1 LHLQLPAEIMIALT
15 AAALLTPRERIEQPL
30 LLLDGEKVAEV
41 TSRAARDIPKAARHL
56 DFSGAVLAPA
66 YLDIHIHGGMGHD
79 VMEPDAEGLTRFECF
94 LAQHGVAAYLPTTV
108 TAPEDIILR
117 ALDWLAKRIEKGAA
131 GVGARPLGI
140 HLEGPFISHAR
151 RGVHPPEYLVAP
163 TLSRFE
169 RCWQAARGHIKVMTI
184 APEVEGAMEVIAEAS
199 RRGVCC
205 SIGHSDSDLPTARA
219 AVAAGV
225 HHATHTF
232 NAMRPLDHRQPG
244 LLGAVLTDPTVTAD
258 IIADGIHLDPTVVQL
273 FLRAK
278 GTQAAVLI
286 TDAIS
291 ATGMPD
297 GRYRLG
303 SFEVEVRGN
312 KCTRGD
318 TLAGSVLRLD
328 QAVRNIMQFAGW
340 KLEEAVQV
348 ATANPAAVI
357 GEKSRGILA
366 TGADADLVVLSSRG
380 EAQKT
385 IIAGRVD

>member
-1 LHLQLPAEIMIALT
+1 MIALT

-30 LLLDGEKVAEV
+30 LLLDDEKIVEV
-41 TSRAARDIPKAARHL
+41 SSRAAREVAKGARSF
-56 DFSGAVLAPA
+56 DFPGAVLAPA

-79 VMEPDAEGLTRFECF
+79 VMEPNAEGLARFEAF

-108 TAPEDIILR
+108 TAPEENILR
-117 ALDWLAKRIEKGAA
+117 ALDWLAKRIEKSDAA
-131 GVGARPLGI
+131 GAGARPLGI

-151 RGVHPPEYLVAP
+151 RGVHPPEYLVPP

-169 RCWQAARGHIKVMTI
+169 RYWQASRGNIKVMTI

-205 SIGHSDSDLPTARA
+205 SIGHSDSDLQTARA
-219 AVAAGV
+219 AIAAGA

-244 LLGAVLTDPTVTAD
+244 LLGAVLTDSGVTAD

-291 ATGMPD
+291 ATGMPE

-328 QAVRNIMQFAGW
+328 QAVRNVMQFAGW
-340 KLEEAVQV
+340 KLEEAVQLASV
-348 ATANPAAVI
+348 NPAAVI
-357 GEKSRGILA
+357 GEKSRGILTA
-366 TGADADLVVLSSRG
+366 GAGADIVVLTPRG
-380 EAQKT
+380 EVQRT
-385 IIAGRVD
+385 IIGGRMD

>member
-1 LHLQLPAEIMIALT
+1 MIALT

-30 LLLDGEKVAEV
+30 LLLDDGKIAEA
-41 TSRAARDIPKAARHL
+41 TSRAAREVPKGCRSF
-56 DFSGAVLAPA
+56 DFPGAVLAPA
-66 YLDIHIHGGMGHD
+66 YLDIHIHGGIGHD
-79 VMEPDAEGLTRFECF
+79 VMEPNADGLARFEAF

-108 TAPEDIILR
+108 TAPEETILR
-117 ALDWLAKRIEKGAA
+117 ALEWLAKRIEKADVA
-131 GVGARPLGI
+131 SAGARPLGI

-169 RCWQAARGHIKVMTI
+169 RYWQAARGHIKVLTI
-184 APEVEGAMEVIAEAS
+184 APEVDGAMEVIAEAS

-205 SIGHSDSDLPTARA
+205 SIGHSDSDLQTARL
-219 AVAAGV
+219 AVAAGA

-244 LLGAVLTDPTVTAD
+244 LLGAILTDTSVTAD
-258 IIADGIHLDPTVVQL
+258 IIADGIHLDPSVVQL

-278 GTQAAVLI
+278 GAQAAVLI

-291 ATGMPD
+291 ATGMPE

-303 SFEVEVRGN
+303 SFEVEVKGN

-328 QAVRNIMQFAGW
+328 QAVRNVMQFAGW
-340 KLEEAVQV
+340 KLEQAVQL
-348 ATANPAAVI
+348 ASANPAAVI
-357 GEKSRGILA
+357 GEKGKGVLA
-366 TGADADLVVLSSRG
+366 AGADADVVVLGPGG
-380 EAQKT
+380 EVQRT
-385 IIAGRVD
+385 IIAGRMD

>member
-1 LHLQLPAEIMIALT
+1 MIALT

-30 LLLDGEKVAEV
+30 LLLDDGKIVEV
-41 TSRAARDIPKAARHL
+41 SSRAAREVAKGARSF
-56 DFSGAVLAPA
+56 DFPGAVLAPA

-79 VMEPDAEGLTRFECF
+79 VMDPNADGIARFEGF

-108 TAPEDIILR
+108 TAPEENILR
-117 ALDWLAKRIEKGAA
+117 ALDWLAKRIEKSDAA
-131 GVGARPLGI
+131 GAGARPLGI

-151 RGVHPPEYLVAP
+151 RGVHPPEYLVPP

-169 RCWQAARGHIKVMTI
+169 RYWQASRGNIKVMTI

-205 SIGHSDSDLPTARA
+205 SLGHSDSDLETARA
-219 AVAAGV
+219 AIAAGA

-244 LLGAVLTDPTVTAD
+244 LLGAVLTDSGVTAD

-286 TDAIS
+286 TYAIS
-291 ATGMPD
+291 ATGMPE

-328 QAVRNIMQFAGW
+328 QAVRNVMQFAGW
-340 KLEEAVQV
+340 GLQEVVQL
-348 ATANPAAVI
+348 ASANPAAVI
-357 GEKSRGILA
+357 GEKSRGVLA
-366 TGADADLVVLSSRG
+366 AGADADIGVLSPRG
-380 EAQKT
+380 EVQRT
-385 IIAGRVD
+385 IIGGRMD

>member
-1 LHLQLPAEIMIALT
+1 MIALT

-30 LLLDGEKVAEV
+30 LLLDDGKIVEV
-41 TSRAARDIPKAARHL
+41 SSRAAREVAKGARSF
-56 DFSGAVLAPA
+56 DFPGAVLAPA

-79 VMEPDAEGLTRFECF
+79 VMDPNADGIARFEGF

-108 TAPEDIILR
+108 TAPEENILR

-131 GVGARPLGI
+131 AGACPLGI

-151 RGVHPPEYLVAP
+151 RGVHPPEYLVPP
-163 TLSRFE
+163 TLYRFE
-169 RCWQAARGHIKVMTI
+169 RYWQASRGNIKVMTI

-205 SIGHSDSDLPTARA
+205 SIGHSDSDLQTARA
-219 AVAAGV
+219 AVAAGA

-244 LLGAVLTDPTVTAD
+244 LLGSVLTDPGVSAD

-291 ATGMPD
+291 ATGMPE

-328 QAVRNIMQFAGW
+328 QAVRNVMQFAGW
-340 KLEEAVQV
+340 KLEEAVQLASV
-348 ATANPAAVI
+348 NPAAVI
-357 GEKSRGILA
+357 GEKGRGVLKA
-366 TGADADLVVLSSRG
+366 RADADVIVLSPRG
-380 EAQKT
+380 EVQKT
-385 IIAGRVD
+385 IIAGKVD

>member
-1 LHLQLPAEIMIALT
+1 MIALT
-15 AAALLTPRERIEQPL
+15 ADALLTPQQCIQEPL
-30 LLLDGEKVAEV
+30 LLLDGGTIAEV
-41 TSRAARDIPKAARHL
+41 SSRSSRELPKGARNF
-56 DFSGAVLAPA
+56 DFPEAVLAPA

-79 VMEPDAEGLTRFECF
+79 VMEPNIDGLARCEDF

-108 TAPEDIILR
+108 TAPEETTLR
-117 ALDWLAKRIEKGAA
+117 ALEWLAKRIEKGAA
-131 GVGARPLGI
+131 GAGARPLGI

-151 RGVHPPEYLVAP
+151 RGVHPPEYLVPP

-169 RCWQAARGHIKVMTI
+169 RYWQASRGYIKVMTI
-184 APEVEGAMEVIAEAS
+184 APEIEGAMQVIAEAS

-205 SIGHSDSDLPTARA
+205 SLGHSDSDLPTARA
-219 AVAAGV
+219 AIAAGA

-244 LLGAVLTDPTVTAD
+244 LLGAVLTDPGVTAD

-291 ATGMPD
+291 ATGMPE

-328 QAVRNIMQFAGW
+328 QAVRNVMQFAGW
-340 KLEEAVQV
+340 KLQEAVRL
-348 ATANPAAVI
+348 ASANPAAVI
-357 GEKSRGILA
+357 GEKCRGVLA
-366 TGADADLVVLSSRG
+366 AGADADIVVLTPQG
-380 EAQKT
+380 EVQRT
-385 IIAGRVD
+385 IIAGRMPA

>member
-1 LHLQLPAEIMIALT
+1 MIALT

-30 LLLDGEKVAEV
+30 LLLDDGKIVEVSSRVAREV
-41 TSRAARDIPKAARHL
+41 AKDARSF
-56 DFSGAVLAPA
+56 DFPGAVLAPA

-79 VMEPDAEGLTRFECF
+79 VMEPNAEGLARFEAF
-94 LAQHGVAAYLPTTV
+94 LAQHGVAVYLPTTV
-108 TAPEDIILR
+108 TAPEENILR
-117 ALDWLAKRIEKGAA
+117 ALDWLAKRIETGESAGA
-131 GVGARPLGI
+131 GARPLGI

-151 RGVHPPEYLVAP
+151 RGVHPPEYLVPP

-169 RCWQAARGHIKVMTI
+169 RYWQASRGNIKVMTI

-205 SIGHSDSDLPTARA
+205 SLGHSDSDLPTTRA
-219 AVAAGV
+219 AIAAGA

-244 LLGAVLTDPTVTAD
+244 LLGAVLTDSGVTAD

-291 ATGMPD
+291 ATGMPE

-328 QAVRNIMQFAGW
+328 QAVRNVMQFAGW
-340 KLEEAVQV
+340 KLEEAVQLASV
-348 ATANPAAVI
+348 NPAAVI
-357 GEKSRGILA
+357 GEKSRGILTA
-366 TGADADLVVLSSRG
+366 GAGADIVVLTPRG
-380 EAQKT
+380 EVQRT
-385 IIAGRVD
+385 IIGGRMD

>member
-1 LHLQLPAEIMIALT
+1 MIALT

-30 LLLDGEKVAEV
+30 VLLDSGKIAEV
-41 TSRAARDIPKAARHL
+41 TPRAAREVPKGARL
-56 DFSGAVLAPA
+56 FDFPSAVLAPA

-79 VMEPDAEGLTRFECF
+79 VMEPNADGLARFEAS
-94 LAQHGVAAYLPTTV
+94 LTQHGVAAYLPTTV
-108 TAPEDIILR
+108 TAPEENILR
-117 ALDWLAKRIEKGAA
+117 ALDWLAKRIEKAELAA
-131 GVGARPLGI
+131 NAARPLGI

-163 TLSRFE
+163 TLSHFE
-169 RCWQAARGHIKVMTI
+169 SYWQASRGNIKVMTI
-184 APEVEGAMEVIAEAS
+184 APEVEGAVEVIAEAS

-205 SIGHSDSDLPTARA
+205 SLGHSDSDLDTARA
-219 AVAAGV
+219 AIAAGA

-244 LLGAVLTDPTVTAD
+244 LLGAVLSDPGVTAD

-278 GTQAAVLI
+278 GTQTAVLI

-291 ATGMPD
+291 ATGMPE

-328 QAVRNIMQFAGW
+328 QAVRNVMQFAGW
-340 KLEEAVQV
+340 KLEEAVQL
-348 ATANPAAVI
+348 ASLNPAAVI
-357 GEKSRGILA
+357 GENSRGILA
-366 TGADADLVVLSSRG
+366 VGAGADIVVLTPRG
-380 EAQKT
+380 EVQRT

>member
-1 LHLQLPAEIMIALT
+1 MIALT
-15 AAALLTPRERIEQPL
+15 AAALLTPRKRIERPL
-30 LLLDGEKVAEV
+30 LLLDNGKIAEV
-41 TSRAARDIPKAARHL
+41 TSQVAREVPKGCRSF
-56 DFSGAVLAPA
+56 DFPGAVLAPA

-79 VMEPDAEGLTRFECF
+79 VMEPNKDGLARFEGF

-108 TAPEDIILR
+108 TAPEETILR
-117 ALDWLAKRIEKGAA
+117 ALEWLAKRTEKADAA
-131 GVGARPLGI
+131 TAGARPLGI

-169 RCWQAARGHIKVMTI
+169 RYWQAARGHIKVMTI

-205 SIGHSDSDLPTARA
+205 SLGHSDSDLQTARL
-219 AVAAGV
+219 AVAAGA

-244 LLGAVLTDPTVTAD
+244 LLGVVLTDPDVTAD
-258 IIADGIHLDPTVVQL
+258 IIADGIHLHPSVVQL

-278 GTQAAVLI
+278 GAQAAVLI

-291 ATGMPD
+291 ATGMPE

-303 SFEVEVRGN
+303 SFEVEVKGN

-328 QAVRNIMQFAGW
+328 QAVRNVMQFAGW
-340 KLEEAVQV
+340 KLEQAVQLASV
-348 ATANPAAVI
+348 NPAAVI
-357 GEKSRGILA
+357 GEKGKGVIA
-366 TGADADLVVLSSRG
+366 AGADADLVVLGPRG
-380 EAQKT
+380 EVQRT
-385 IIAGRVD
+385 IIAGRMD

>member
-1 LHLQLPAEIMIALT
+1 MIALT

-30 LLLDGEKVAEV
+30 LLLDDGKIVEV
-41 TSRAARDIPKAARHL
+41 SSRAAREVAKGARSF
-56 DFSGAVLAPA
+56 DFPGAVLAPA

-79 VMEPDAEGLTRFECF
+79 VMDPNADGIARFEGF

-108 TAPEDIILR
+108 TAPEENILR
-117 ALDWLAKRIEKGAA
+117 ALDWLAKRIEKSDAA
-131 GVGARPLGI
+131 GAGACPLGI

-151 RGVHPPEYLVAP
+151 RGVHPPEYLVPP

-169 RCWQAARGHIKVMTI
+169 RYWQASRGNIKVMTI

-205 SIGHSDSDLPTARA
+205 SLGHSDSDLETARA
-219 AVAAGV
+219 AIAAGA

-244 LLGAVLTDPTVTAD
+244 LLGAVLTEPGVTAD

-291 ATGMPD
+291 ATGMPE

-328 QAVRNIMQFAGW
+328 QAVRNVMQFAGW
-340 KLEEAVQV
+340 GLQEVVQL
-348 ATANPAAVI
+348 ASANPAAVI
-357 GEKSRGILA
+357 GEKSRGVLA
-366 TGADADLVVLSSRG
+366 AGADADIGVLSPRG
-380 EAQKT
+380 EVQRT
-385 IIAGRVD
+385 IIGGRMD

>member
-1 LHLQLPAEIMIALT
+1 MIALT

-30 LLLDGEKVAEV
+30 LLLDSGKVAEV
-41 TSRAARDIPKAARHL
+41 TSRAARELPQGARHF
-56 DFSGAVLAPA
+56 DFPGSVLAPA

-79 VMEPDAEGLTRFECF
+79 VMEPNADGLARFERF

-108 TAPEDIILR
+108 TAPEENILS
-117 ALDWLAKRIEKGAA
+117 ALDWLAKRIEKTDASGP
-131 GVGARPLGI
+131 GARPLGI

-169 RCWQAARGHIKVMTI
+169 RYWQAAQGNIKVVTI

-205 SIGHSDSDLPTARA
+205 SLGHSDSDLQTARA
-219 AVAAGV
+219 AVAAGA

-232 NAMRPLDHRQPG
+232 NAMHPLDHRQPG
-244 LLGAVLTDPTVTAD
+244 LLGTVLTDPRVTAD

-291 ATGMPD
+291 ATGMPE

-328 QAVRNIMQFAGW
+328 QAVRSVMQFAGW
-340 KLEEAVQV
+340 KLEEAVQL
-348 ATANPAAVI
+348 ASANPAAVI
-357 GEKSRGILA
+357 GENSRGVLKA
-366 TGADADLVVLSSRG
+366 GADADIVVLSPRG
-380 EAQKT
+380 EVQKT
-385 IIAGRVD
+385 IITGRMD

>member
-1 LHLQLPAEIMIALT
+1 MIALT
-15 AAALLTPRERIEQPL
+15 AAALLTPGERIEQPL
-30 LLLDGEKVAEV
+30 LLLDDGKIVEV
-41 TSRAARDIPKAARHL
+41 SSRAAREVAKGARSF
-56 DFSGAVLAPA
+56 DFPGAVLAPA

-79 VMEPDAEGLTRFECF
+79 VMDPNADGIARFEGF

-108 TAPEDIILR
+108 TAPEENILR
-117 ALDWLAKRIEKGAA
+117 ALDWLAKRIEKSDAA
-131 GVGARPLGI
+131 GAGARPLGI

-151 RGVHPPEYLVAP
+151 RGVHPPEYLVPP

-169 RCWQAARGHIKVMTI
+169 RYWQASRGNIKVMTI

-205 SIGHSDSDLPTARA
+205 SLGHSDSDLETARA
-219 AVAAGV
+219 AIAAGA

-244 LLGAVLTDPTVTAD
+244 LLGAVLTDSGVTAD

-291 ATGMPD
+291 ATGMPE

-328 QAVRNIMQFAGW
+328 QAVRNVMQFAGW
-340 KLEEAVQV
+340 KLEEAVQLASV
-348 ATANPAAVI
+348 NPAAVI
-357 GEKSRGILA
+357 GEKSRGILTA
-366 TGADADLVVLSSRG
+366 GAGADIVVLTPRG
-380 EAQKT
+380 EVQRT
-385 IIAGRVD
+385 IIGGRMD

>member
-1 LHLQLPAEIMIALT
+1 MIALT

-30 LLLDGEKVAEV
+30 LLLDSGKIAEV
-41 TSRAARDIPKAARHL
+41 TSRPAQGIPQGARHF
-56 DFSGAVLAPA
+56 DFPGAVLAPA

-79 VMEPDAEGLTRFECF
+79 VMEPNAEGLARFEAF

-108 TAPEDIILR
+108 TAPEENILR
-117 ALDWLAKRIEKGAA
+117 ALDWLAKRIETGESAGA
-131 GVGARPLGI
+131 GARPLGI

-151 RGVHPPEYLVAP
+151 RGVHPPEYLVPP

-169 RCWQAARGHIKVMTI
+169 RYWQASRGNIKVMTI

-205 SIGHSDSDLPTARA
+205 SLGHSDSDLPTTRA
-219 AVAAGV
+219 AIAAGA

-244 LLGAVLTDPTVTAD
+244 LLGAVLTDSGVTAD

-291 ATGMPD
+291 ATGMPE

-328 QAVRNIMQFAGW
+328 QAVRNVMQFAGW
-340 KLEEAVQV
+340 KLEEAVQLASV
-348 ATANPAAVI
+348 NPAAVI
-357 GEKSRGILA
+357 GEKSRGILTA
-366 TGADADLVVLSSRG
+366 GAGADIVVLTPRG
-380 EAQKT
+380 EVQRT
-385 IIAGRVD
+385 IIGGRMD

>member
-1 LHLQLPAEIMIALT
+1 MIALT
-15 AAALLTPRERIEQPL
+15 AAALLTPGERIEQPL
-30 LLLDGEKVAEV
+30 LLLDDGKIVEV
-41 TSRAARDIPKAARHL
+41 SSRAAREVAKGARSF
-56 DFSGAVLAPA
+56 DFPGAVLAPA

-79 VMEPDAEGLTRFECF
+79 VMDPNADGIARFEGF

-108 TAPEDIILR
+108 TAPEENILR
-117 ALDWLAKRIEKGAA
+117 ALDWLAKRIEKSDAA
-131 GVGARPLGI
+131 GAGARPLGI

-151 RGVHPPEYLVAP
+151 RGVHPPEYLVPP

-169 RCWQAARGHIKVMTI
+169 RYWQASRGNIKVMTI

-205 SIGHSDSDLPTARA
+205 SLGHSDSDLETARA
-219 AVAAGV
+219 AIAAGA

-244 LLGAVLTDPTVTAD
+244 LLGAVLTDSGVTAD

-291 ATGMPD
+291 ATGMPE

-328 QAVRNIMQFAGW
+328 QAVRNVMQFAGW
-340 KLEEAVQV
+340 GLQEVVQL
-348 ATANPAAVI
+348 ASANPAAVI
-357 GEKSRGILA
+357 GEKSRGVLA
-366 TGADADLVVLSSRG
+366 AGADADIGVLSPRG
-380 EAQKT
+380 EVQRT
-385 IIAGRVD
+385 IIGGRMD

>member
-1 LHLQLPAEIMIALT
+1 MIALT
-15 AAALLTPRERIEQPL
+15 AAALFTPREHIEQPL

-41 TSRAARDIPKAARHL
+41 SSRAAREVPQGARHF
-56 DFSGAVLAPA
+56 DFPGHVLAPA

-79 VMEPDAEGLTRFECF
+79 VMEPNAEGLARFEGF

-108 TAPEDIILR
+108 TAPEENILR
-117 ALDWLAKRIEKGAA
+117 ALDWLGKRIEKGDAA
-131 GVGARPLGI
+131 GARPLGI

-151 RGVHPPEYLVAP
+151 RGVHPPEYLVPP

-169 RCWQAARGHIKVMTI
+169 RYWQTSRGHIKVMTI

-205 SIGHSDSDLPTARA
+205 SLGHSDSDLPTARA
-219 AVAAGV
+219 AVAAGA

-244 LLGAVLTDPTVTAD
+244 LLGAVLTDPAVTAD
-258 IIADGIHLDPTVVQL
+258 IIADGIHLDSTVVQL

-291 ATGMPD
+291 ATGMPE

-303 SFEVEVRGN
+303 SFEVEVKGN
-312 KCTRGD
+312 RCTRGD

-328 QAVRNIMQFAGW
+328 QAVRNVMQFAGW
-340 KLEEAVQV
+340 RLEEAVQL
-348 ATANPAAVI
+348 ASANPAAVI
-357 GEKSRGILA
+357 GEKSRGIVA
-366 TGADADLVVLSSRG
+366 AGADADLVVLRPRG
-380 EAQKT
+380 EVEKT
-385 IIAGRVD
+385 IIAGRMD

>member
-1 LHLQLPAEIMIALT
+1 MIALT

-30 LLLDGEKVAEV
+30 LLLDDGKIVEVSSRVAREV
-41 TSRAARDIPKAARHL
+41 AKGARSF
-56 DFSGAVLAPA
+56 DFPGAVLAPA

-79 VMEPDAEGLTRFECF
+79 VMDPNADGIARFEGF

-108 TAPEDIILR
+108 TAPEENILR
-117 ALDWLAKRIEKGAA
+117 ALDWLAKRIEKSDAA
-131 GVGARPLGI
+131 GAGARPLGI

-151 RGVHPPEYLVAP
+151 RGVHPPEYLVPP

-169 RCWQAARGHIKVMTI
+169 RYWQASRGNIKVMTI

-205 SIGHSDSDLPTARA
+205 SLGHSDSDLETARA
-219 AVAAGV
+219 AIAAGA

-244 LLGAVLTDPTVTAD
+244 LLGAVLTDSGVTAD

-291 ATGMPD
+291 ATGMPE

-303 SFEVEVRGN
+303 SFEV
-312 KCTRGD
+312 
-318 TLAGSVLRLD
+318 
-328 QAVRNIMQFAGW
+328 
-340 KLEEAVQV
+340 
-348 ATANPAAVI
+348 
-357 GEKSRGILA
+357 
-366 TGADADLVVLSSRG
+366 
-380 EAQKT
+380 
-385 IIAGRVD
+385 

>member
-1 LHLQLPAEIMIALT
+1 MIALT

-30 LLLDGEKVAEV
+30 LLLDGGKIAEV
-41 TSRAARDIPKAARHL
+41 TSRAARELPQGARHF
-56 DFSGAVLAPA
+56 DFPGAVLAPA

-79 VMEPDAEGLTRFECF
+79 VMEPNAEGLARFEGF

-108 TAPEDIILR
+108 TAPEENILR
-117 ALDWLAKRIEKGAA
+117 ALDWLAKRIEKGEPGA
-131 GVGARPLGI
+131 GARPLGI

-151 RGVHPPEYLVAP
+151 RGVHPPEYLVPP

-169 RCWQAARGHIKVMTI
+169 TYWQAARGHIKVMTI

-205 SIGHSDSDLPTARA
+205 SIGHSDSDLQTARA
-219 AVAAGV
+219 AVAAGA

-244 LLGAVLTDPTVTAD
+244 LLGSVLTDPGVSAD

-291 ATGMPD
+291 ATGMPE

-328 QAVRNIMQFAGW
+328 QAVRNVMQFAGW
-340 KLEEAVQV
+340 KLEEAVQL
-348 ATANPAAVI
+348 ASANPAAVI
-357 GEKSRGILA
+357 GENSRGILKA
-366 TGADADLVVLSSRG
+366 RADADVIVLTPRG
-380 EAQKT
+380 EVQRT

>member
-1 LHLQLPAEIMIALT
+1 MIALT
-15 AAALLTPRERIEQPL
+15 AAALLTPRERVGHPL
-30 LLLDGEKVAEV
+30 LLLDNGKITEV
-41 TSRAARDIPKAARHL
+41 TTRAAREVPKGARHF
-56 DFSGAVLAPA
+56 DFPGAVLAPA

-79 VMEPDAEGLTRFECF
+79 VMEPNAEGLTRFEES

-108 TAPEDIILR
+108 TAPEENILR
-117 ALDWLAKRIEKGAA
+117 ALDWLAKSIEKSAA
-131 GVGARPLGI
+131 GVGARSLGI

-151 RGVHPPEYLVAP
+151 RGVHPPEYLIAP
-163 TLSRFE
+163 TLSHFE
-169 RCWQAARGHIKVMTI
+169 RYWQAARGHIMVMTI
-184 APEVEGAMEVIAEAS
+184 APEVEGAIEVIAEAS

-219 AVAAGV
+219 AIAAGAR
-225 HHATHTF
+225 HATHTF

-244 LLGAVLTDPTVTAD
+244 LLGAVLTDPDVTAD

-278 GTQAAVLI
+278 GAKAAVLI

-291 ATGMPD
+291 ATGMPE

-303 SFEVEVRGN
+303 SFDVEVRGN

-328 QAVRNIMQFAGW
+328 QAVRNVMQFAGW
-340 KLEEAVQV
+340 RLEEAVQL
-348 ATANPAAVI
+348 ASANPAAVI
-357 GEKSRGILA
+357 GEKSRGVLA
-366 TGADADLVVLSSRG
+366 AGADADVVVLSPRG
-380 EAQKT
+380 EVQRT
-385 IIAGRVD
+385 IIAGRMD

>member
-1 LHLQLPAEIMIALT
+1 MIALT

-30 LLLDGEKVAEV
+30 LLLDGGKIAEA
-41 TSRAARDIPKAARHL
+41 TSLAARELPQGARHF
-56 DFSGAVLAPA
+56 DFPGAVLAPA

-79 VMEPDAEGLTRFECF
+79 VMEPNAEGLARFEAF

-108 TAPEDIILR
+108 TAPEENILR
-117 ALDWLAKRIEKGAA
+117 ALDWLAKRIEKSDAA
-131 GVGARPLGI
+131 GAGARPLGI

-151 RGVHPPEYLVAP
+151 RGVHPPEYLVPP

-169 RCWQAARGHIKVMTI
+169 RYWQASRGNIKVMTI

-205 SIGHSDSDLPTARA
+205 SLGHSDSDLETARA
-219 AVAAGV
+219 AIAAGA

-244 LLGAVLTDPTVTAD
+244 LLGAVLTDSGVTAD

-291 ATGMPD
+291 ATGMPE

-328 QAVRNIMQFAGW
+328 QAVRNVMQFAGW
-340 KLEEAVQV
+340 GLQEVVQL
-348 ATANPAAVI
+348 ASANPAAVI
-357 GEKSRGILA
+357 GEKSRGVLA
-366 TGADADLVVLSSRG
+366 AGADADIGVLSPRG
-380 EAQKT
+380 EVQRT
-385 IIAGRVD
+385 IIGGRMD